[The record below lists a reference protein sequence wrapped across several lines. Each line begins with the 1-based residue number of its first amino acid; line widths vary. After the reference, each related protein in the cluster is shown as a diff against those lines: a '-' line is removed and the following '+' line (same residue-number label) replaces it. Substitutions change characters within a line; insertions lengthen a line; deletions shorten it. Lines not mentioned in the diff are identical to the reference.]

1 MTNSPAD
8 QDLDLDLTA
17 RRDLSPSR
25 PVDAPAQI
33 LGEPS
38 FRPLGTRRVV
48 PRAIP
53 PLQALAAA
61 SVARRRRK
69 IPRNWP
75 AWLLLLGSSAFMG
88 AALKAVYLAYD
99 GDRSVIHRAAAEVK
113 TLVFAV
119 LDGAPPAERRLRAS
133 ATAVIVPVVGIVG
146 ASGDEPAQ
154 PSSAEIEA
162 AVVVSPSADA
172 EPRLAPAPSDEP
184 QRQDDGA
191 VATAP
196 TSGATEP
203 EPYLPPAPSAEP
215 PAALAAAPVPSVALA
230 PSAEPP
236 AAPPPAAP
244 VVERPPVV
252 RMDPSEASRLK
263 ARGDELLRR
272 RDVVA
277 ARLFFLRAA
286 DGGDAA
292 SAVAV
297 GKTFDPA
304 FLRRMGAIGIA
315 GDRAQA
321 AFWYARARDL
331 GDQEADLLLR
341 SLPPG

>member
-1 MTNSPAD
+1 
-8 QDLDLDLTA
+8 
-17 RRDLSPSR
+17 
-25 PVDAPAQI
+25 
-33 LGEPS
+33 
-38 FRPLGTRRVV
+38 
-48 PRAIP
+48 
-53 PLQALAAA
+53 
-61 SVARRRRK
+61 
-69 IPRNWP
+69 
-75 AWLLLLGSSAFMG
+75 
-88 AALKAVYLAYD
+88 
-99 GDRSVIHRAAAEVK
+99 
-113 TLVFAV
+113 
-119 LDGAPPAERRLRAS
+119 
-133 ATAVIVPVVGIVG
+133 
-146 ASGDEPAQ
+146 
-154 PSSAEIEA
+154 
-162 AVVVSPSADA
+162 
-172 EPRLAPAPSDEP
+172 
-184 QRQDDGA
+184 

-215 PAALAAAPVPSVALA
+215 PAALAAAPVPSAAPA
-230 PSAEPP
+230 PSAE
-236 AAPPPAAP
+236 PPAAP

-292 SAVAV
+292 SAVEV